1 SVGFEKVNKLPKLQK
16 LYGGGVSGFIPVT
29 INGVTYNYPDYA
41 EDMSW
46 GPRLDGQ
53 EILSWYDLAKW
64 EAGGKAGNPTTSKW
78 QTPVHDIE
86 DFFETG
92 VSFTNNLSISQ
103 ATERAALRLSYTN
116 TDLKGYMPNSSMS
129 KNAFSVAGTITSSDK
144 KMEAFVNINYMNT
157 RVKGRAETGYGNNN
171 VMTRFVQ
178 FGHRELDIAQAKNLY
193 IMPDGTQ
200 ATWNRTAWD
209 DPTPNYSNNP
219 YWSRYLNYQNDSRN
233 RIYGNAGVSYKIL
246 PELKFQ
252 YKANL
257 DFFVDKQYERIA
269 VGSQEQ
275 SSYKEISR
283 QQYELNHEFML
294 MFTKTCGDYSFN
306 ANLGANIMKRRHEY
320 ISGKTV
326 GGLAIPL
333 FYNLS
338 NSIAQAAS
346 YNYLRKKGIY
356 SVFANASAGWK
367 SMVYLE
373 ATLRNDKSSTLPK
386 GNNSYMYPSV
396 TASFVFSE
404 LLKDKANWL
413 SFGKLRAGWAK
424 VGNDTDPYQIITT
437 YSQYTNV
444 DSSTP
449 GYRLPKTLNNE
460 ELKPESTSSYEIGL
474 EMSFFHNRLG
484 FDATYY
490 STETKDQ
497 IIPLSVSGTSGYLY
511 KVINAGIITNKGIEF
526 AIHGKPVQTKNFI
539 WETSLTLSS
548 NKNQLKELVGGV
560 DYYKIAS
567 APFKVE
573 IGAMRGE
580 AYGVIM
586 GTNYVF
592 DKDGNRM
599 INPETGLYLA
609 TDGNENLGSIYPDF
623 TGGWINTFKIGSFD
637 IGVLLDF
644 SKGGHYFS
652 TSYMY
657 GMHSGMLE
665 ESAGNNIREKGIL
678 LDGVID
684 ENGTRNTTV
693 ADGQEY
699 CMDFYNGPAAQ
710 SVFKSDYIKL
720 REINIGYTIP
730 LKNRFIKYLRVS
742 AYGRNL
748 CVWGP
753 DTKHF
758 DPEMI
763 VTNSGNV
770 QGIEGGAMPSVANF
784 GASVNIKF

>member
-1 SVGFEKVNKLPKLQK
+1 
-16 LYGGGVSGFIPVT
+16 
-29 INGVTYNYPDYA
+29 
-41 EDMSW
+41 
-46 GPRLDGQ
+46 
-53 EILSWYDLAKW
+53 
-64 EAGGKAGNPTTSKW
+64 
-78 QTPVHDIE
+78 
-86 DFFETG
+86 
-92 VSFTNNLSISQ
+92 
-103 ATERAALRLSYTN
+103 
-116 TDLKGYMPNSSMS
+116 
-129 KNAFSVAGTITSSDK
+129 
-144 KMEAFVNINYMNT
+144 
-157 RVKGRAETGYGNNN
+157 
-171 VMTRFVQ
+171 
-178 FGHRELDIAQAKNLY
+178 
-193 IMPDGTQ
+193 
-200 ATWNRTAWD
+200 
-209 DPTPNYSNNP
+209 
-219 YWSRYLNYQNDSRN
+219 
-233 RIYGNAGVSYKIL
+233 
-246 PELKFQ
+246 
-252 YKANL
+252 
-257 DFFVDKQYERIA
+257 
-269 VGSQEQ
+269 
-275 SSYKEISR
+275 
-283 QQYELNHEFML
+283 
-294 MFTKTCGDYSFN
+294 
-306 ANLGANIMKRRHEY
+306 
-320 ISGKTV
+320 
-326 GGLAIPL
+326 
-333 FYNLS
+333 
-338 NSIAQAAS
+338 
-346 YNYLRKKGIY
+346 
-356 SVFANASAGWK
+356 
-367 SMVYLE
+367 
-373 ATLRNDKSSTLPK
+373 
-386 GNNSYMYPSV
+386 
-396 TASFVFSE
+396 
-404 LLKDKANWL
+404 